1 MKSQSVSTRE
11 SIRDEWSDQER
22 EARKRLADMMQ
33 FNLNQILVLS
43 ELASPKPSMKRPK
56 RQMACSH

>member
-22 EARKRLADMMQ
+22 EARKRLADMLQ
-33 FNLNQILVLS
+33 FNLNQIVVLS
-43 ELASPKPSMKRPK
+43 ELGSPKPSMKRST
-56 RQMACSH
+56 RQMACNR